1 MQMINEQF
9 SLMQLVVAV
18 LSSGILS
25 SGITFITSRKQNL
38 ATVDETIRKTYGE
51 MITDLRGQISFL
63 NDQIKTAQV
72 RELSHLEIIAQQ
84 NGTVSSIQAELAAGQ
99 LYIRNLETQKHKLES
114 KMNNYEDILKR
125 SEARAGV

>member
-9 SLMQLVVAV
+9 SLMQLLIAALSSGV
-18 LSSGILS
+18 LSSA
-25 SGITFITSRKQNL
+25 ITFITSRKQNL

-114 KMNNYEDILKR
+114 KMYNYEDILKR
-125 SEARAGV
+125 SEARTGV

>member
-1 MQMINEQF
+1 MINEQF
-9 SLMQLVVAV
+9 SLMQLVIAV

-125 SEARAGV
+125 SEARTGV

>member
-9 SLMQLVVAV
+9 SLMQLLIAA
-18 LSSGILS
+18 LSSGVLS

-63 NDQIKTAQV
+63 NDQIKTAQI

-125 SEARAGV
+125 SEARTGV

>member
-1 MQMINEQF
+1 MINEQF

>member
-9 SLMQLVVAV
+9 SLVQLLIAA
-18 LSSGILS
+18 LSSGVLS

-63 NDQIKTAQV
+63 NDQIKTAQI

>member
-9 SLMQLVVAV
+9 SLMQLLIAA
-18 LSSGILS
+18 LSSGVLS

-63 NDQIKTAQV
+63 NDQIKTAQI

-125 SEARAGV
+125 SETRAGV